1 MHAPEPHSRSPHSVQ
16 FLSYRREE
24 WSLEPGHHPNY
35 SSWSLHEAAVS
46 ERKALCKRCRVLL
59 QCMLLVTSAAA
70 HVKLVFIP
78 QSHDFG
84 DATREINMDRT
95 GRWHHRQQGK
105 SMEFLP

>member
-1 MHAPEPHSRSPHSVQ
+1 
-16 FLSYRREE
+16 
-24 WSLEPGHHPNY
+24 
-35 SSWSLHEAAVS
+35 
-46 ERKALCKRCRVLL
+46 
-59 QCMLLVTSAAA
+59 MLLVTSAAA

-84 DATREINMDRT
+84 DAIREINMDRT